1 MSEVYELQ
9 KRIDELILQVSTIKE
24 IPIQPAI
31 ANVTN
36 IITSTPDIVYGSSTL
51 NAINETITTVNSIVV
66 QLNLVLAALRGTLII
81 GK

>member
-1 MSEVYELQ
+1 MSQIHEMQ
-9 KRIDELILQVSTIKE
+9 KQIDAMSMQLSNIKE
-24 IPIQPAI
+24 IPTQTAV

-36 IITSTPDIVYGSSTL
+36 TITSTPDIVYGLATL

-66 QLNLVLAALRGTLII
+66 QLNLVLDALRTTQII

>member
-9 KRIDELILQVSTIKE
+9 KRIDGLILQGSTIKE

-36 IITSTPDIVYGSSTL
+36 SITSTPDIVYGLSTL

>member
-9 KRIDELILQVSTIKE
+9 KRIDEIILQGSTIKE

-36 IITSTPDIVYGSSTL
+36 TITSTPDIVYGSSTL

-81 GK
+81 GE

>member
-24 IPIQPAI
+24 TPIQPAI

-36 IITSTPDIVYGSSTL
+36 TITSTPDIVYGLSTL

-81 GK
+81 GE

>member
-36 IITSTPDIVYGSSTL
+36 TITSTPDIVYGLSTL

-81 GK
+81 GE

>member
-9 KRIDELILQVSTIKE
+9 KRIDELILQGSTIKE

-36 IITSTPDIVYGSSTL
+36 TITSTPDIVYGSSTL

-66 QLNLVLAALRGTLII
+66 QLNLVLDALRGTLII
-81 GK
+81 GE

>member
-36 IITSTPDIVYGSSTL
+36 SITSTPDIVYGLSTL

>member
-9 KRIDELILQVSTIKE
+9 KRIDELILQGSTIKE

-36 IITSTPDIVYGSSTL
+36 SITSTPDIVYGLSTL

-81 GK
+81 GE

>member
-9 KRIDELILQVSTIKE
+9 KRIDDLVLQASTIKE
-24 IPIQPAI
+24 IPTQAAI

-36 IITSTPDIVYGSSTL
+36 AITSTPDVIYGLSTL
-51 NAINETITTVNSIVV
+51 NAINETITTVNSIVS
-66 QLNLVLAALRGTLII
+66 QLNLVLSALRNTQII

>member
-24 IPIQPAI
+24 TPIQPAI

-36 IITSTPDIVYGSSTL
+36 SITSTPDIVYGLSTL

-66 QLNLVLAALRGTLII
+66 QLNLILAALRGTLII
-81 GK
+81 GE

>member
-1 MSEVYELQ
+1 MSQIHEMQ
-9 KRIDELILQVSTIKE
+9 KQIDAMSMQLSNIKE
-24 IPIQPAI
+24 IPTQTAV

-36 IITSTPDIVYGSSTL
+36 TITSTPDIVYGLATL

-66 QLNLVLAALRGTLII
+66 QLNLVLGALRTTQII

>member
-9 KRIDELILQVSTIKE
+9 KQLESIVLQVSEIKQ
-24 IPIQPAI
+24 IPTQAAI

-36 IITSTPDIVYGSSTL
+36 AITSTPDIVYGLATL
-51 NAINETITTVNSIVV
+51 NAINETITTVNSIVI
-66 QLNLVLAALRGTLII
+66 QLNLVLAALRVTLII

>member
-9 KRIDELILQVSTIKE
+9 KRIDELILQGSTIKE

-81 GK
+81 GE

>member
-9 KRIDELILQVSTIKE
+9 KRIDGLILQVSTIKE

-36 IITSTPDIVYGSSTL
+36 SITSTPDIVYGLSTL